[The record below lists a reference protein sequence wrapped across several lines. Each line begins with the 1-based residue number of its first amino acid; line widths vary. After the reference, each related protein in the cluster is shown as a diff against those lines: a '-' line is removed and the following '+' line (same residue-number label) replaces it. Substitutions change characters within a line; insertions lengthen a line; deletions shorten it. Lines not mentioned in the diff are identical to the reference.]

1 MVRLFGC
8 FPSRTIFHTH
18 YCGLSFPRL
27 KLQKPRDCNYYYNN
41 QLCPPTTL
49 NKEASIAQ
57 SPLLFCCRL
66 FNASHYGSSNIATN
80 LTSSNLNLGSLSGSV
95 SPTASNMSA
104 CMVQGASTNV
114 PAPTGINHHVTPHS
128 PSEAKSGYPYLG
140 GIESQV
146 CGRVH

>member
-1 MVRLFGC
+1 M
-8 FPSRTIFHTH
+8 
-18 YCGLSFPRL
+18 
-27 KLQKPRDCNYYYNN
+27 
-41 QLCPPTTL
+41 
-49 NKEASIAQ
+49 
-57 SPLLFCCRL
+57 
-66 FNASHYGSSNIATN
+66 FNASHYGSSNLASN

-104 CMVQGASTNV
+104 CMVQGASSGV
-114 PAPTGINHHVTPHS
+114 PTPAGINHHVTPHS